1 MGHLLCFYLLELGMA
16 AAWCR
21 WVICRE
27 VDLPALLR
35 TARTVWSGERQVLG
49 ELLLVRRRWTEGE
62 ETERFRQAWRRIA
75 LRLLPPLLYLT
86 LGGALAPVLAWR
98 MFPEGAGQLAM
109 GCCVLAGLAGG
120 CFKAGTQRTVEELS
134 WMQGEL
140 EGLRSRPG
148 FLKEHTRPVEWDQK
162 KRGLLVLLLL
172 AAAAVA
178 LLAVT
183 VSAAVLWLTP
193 AQVAEELNDPML
205 AEAFQSEAAV
215 ILNETQTVGDYTVTL
230 MGMVS
235 GANISQWC
243 ADVQESRT
251 YAVVSVVR
259 TDGTPL
265 TEENYDV
272 VPCGAFT
279 VTPLVSGYD
288 PRAVNV
294 FTLNGACSSFLRDGR
309 AYYVLDTQSLE
320 IFSDHTVYL
329 ALYEGFAAP
338 SYERFSLAEDGTVD
352 LRDNVTGCMF
362 TLPLDTH
369 TADPDAARAFVE
381 STGIPWEPMTDAQLA
396 VQEAHEDLEVEKS
409 ADGVGNQTFLIQEA
423 N

>member
-162 KRGLLVLLLL
+162 REGSL
-172 AAAAVA
+172 
-178 LLAVT
+178 
-183 VSAAVLWLTP
+183 SCSCWLRRP
-193 AQVAEELNDPML
+193 FLEP
-205 AEAFQSEAAV
+205 
-215 ILNETQTVGDYTVTL
+215 
-230 MGMVS
+230 S
-235 GANISQWC
+235 G
-243 ADVQESRT
+243 
-251 YAVVSVVR
+251 
-259 TDGTPL
+259 G
-265 TEENYDV
+265 
-272 VPCGAFT
+272 
-279 VTPLVSGYD
+279 
-288 PRAVNV
+288 
-294 FTLNGACSSFLRDGR
+294 
-309 AYYVLDTQSLE
+309 
-320 IFSDHTVYL
+320 
-329 ALYEGFAAP
+329 
-338 SYERFSLAEDGTVD
+338 
-352 LRDNVTGCMF
+352 
-362 TLPLDTH
+362 
-369 TADPDAARAFVE
+369 
-381 STGIPWEPMTDAQLA
+381 
-396 VQEAHEDLEVEKS
+396 
-409 ADGVGNQTFLIQEA
+409 
-423 N
+423 

>member
-172 AAAAVA
+172 AAAAV
-178 LLAVT
+178 
-183 VSAAVLWLTP
+183 
-193 AQVAEELNDPML
+193 
-205 AEAFQSEAAV
+205 F
-215 ILNETQTVGDYTVTL
+215 
-230 MGMVS
+230 
-235 GANISQWC
+235 
-243 ADVQESRT
+243 
-251 YAVVSVVR
+251 
-259 TDGTPL
+259 GTIWGL
-265 TEENYDV
+265 
-272 VPCGAFT
+272 
-279 VTPLVSGYD
+279 S
-288 PRAVNV
+288 
-294 FTLNGACSSFLRDGR
+294 
-309 AYYVLDTQSLE
+309 
-320 IFSDHTVYL
+320 H
-329 ALYEGFAAP
+329 
-338 SYERFSLAEDGTVD
+338 SLAAAGPVERRR
-352 LRDNVTGCMF
+352 LWFCWPCCGCSQNS
-362 TLPLDTH
+362 PGGRKRGG
-369 TADPDAARAFVE
+369 AQQQSRA
-381 STGIPWEPMTDAQLA
+381 
-396 VQEAHEDLEVEKS
+396 
-409 ADGVGNQTFLIQEA
+409 
-423 N
+423 

>member
-172 AAAAVA
+172 AAAAVFGTIWGLSHSLAAAGPVGEAAALVLLA
-178 LLAVT
+178 LLWLLSEQPWRKKKGR
-183 VSAAVLWLTP
+183 SAAAEPGVTIQGSSLERYQEALEDFCRAMKIP
-193 AQVAEELNDPML
+193 ALLVGDPGGDGQRQRPPL
-205 AEAFQSEAAV
+205 PRPGARAAGDRGTAEA
-215 ILNETQTVGDYTVTL
+215 G
-230 MGMVS
+230 
-235 GANISQWC
+235 
-243 ADVQESRT
+243 
-251 YAVVSVVR
+251 
-259 TDGTPL
+259 
-265 TEENYDV
+265 
-272 VPCGAFT
+272 
-279 VTPLVSGYD
+279 
-288 PRAVNV
+288 
-294 FTLNGACSSFLRDGR
+294 
-309 AYYVLDTQSLE
+309 
-320 IFSDHTVYL
+320 
-329 ALYEGFAAP
+329 
-338 SYERFSLAEDGTVD
+338 
-352 LRDNVTGCMF
+352 
-362 TLPLDTH
+362 
-369 TADPDAARAFVE
+369 
-381 STGIPWEPMTDAQLA
+381 
-396 VQEAHEDLEVEKS
+396 
-409 ADGVGNQTFLIQEA
+409 
-423 N
+423 